1 MRHHHF
7 ERGGLA
13 GKSQGA
19 NSSTGFPKLRR
30 ASLTLYFLV
39 RSFVGIAAAVVRRVV
54 ARPHPRQRVYVLVLP
69 VMSVHRGG
77 KLSRDNGN
85 GDRDCRKGA
94 DLNDRS
100 DLERH

>member
-19 NSSTGFPKLRR
+19 SSSIGFPKLRR

-39 RSFVGIAAAVVRRVV
+39 RSLASPPRRRSRTSRR
-54 ARPHPRQRVYVLVLP
+54 RPHPRQRVYVLVLP
-69 VMSVHRGG
+69 VMSFLRGSCHVTMATPTATVA
-77 KLSRDNGN
+77 K
-85 GDRDCRKGA
+85 
-94 DLNDRS
+94 
-100 DLERH
+100 ERI